1 MHHVWDELV
10 SVEVGNLVSFTGIL
24 VLFFVFFLFLNHM
37 CELLNDVDVR
47 LEPLIDSDL
56 YILMLRGQHT
66 LHELP
71 ASNITTAD
79 PIFDICQQGV
89 ISAHFLVP
97 FDQHLRIVQILRT
110 FYLILTLLC

>member
-10 SVEVGNLVSFTGIL
+10 SVEVSSLVSFTGIF
-24 VLFFVFFLFLNHM
+24 VLFFVFVLFLNHL
-37 CELLNDVDVR
+37 CELLNDFDVR

-56 YILMLRGQHT
+56 YILMLRGKHT

-71 ASNITTAD
+71 ASNITAAD